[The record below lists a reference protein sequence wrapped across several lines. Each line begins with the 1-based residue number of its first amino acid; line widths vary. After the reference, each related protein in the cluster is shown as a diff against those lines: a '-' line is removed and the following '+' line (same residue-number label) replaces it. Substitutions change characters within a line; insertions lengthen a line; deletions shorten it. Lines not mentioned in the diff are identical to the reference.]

1 MTERKAVLPKNIV
14 DKWIQEVM
22 EHQYDITIHA
32 NESCRFLRCIY
43 GQYFL
48 LRTALPQLVN
58 DNKIVVSSH
67 DPVALASVA
76 LIAKKKGYMVEE

>member
-22 EHQYDITIHA
+22 EHQYHITIHA
-32 NESCRFLRCIY
+32 NESPFPEMYIRSIFSIENCSS
-43 GQYFL
+43 
-48 LRTALPQLVN
+48 QLVN

>member
-14 DKWIQEVM
+14 DKWLQEVM

-32 NESCRFLRCIY
+32 NESPFPEMYLRSVFSVENCSS
-43 GQYFL
+43 
-48 LRTALPQLVN
+48 QLVN

-67 DPVALASVA
+67 DPLALASVA
-76 LIAKKKGYMVEE
+76 LVAKKKGYLVEE

>member
-1 MTERKAVLPKNIV
+1 MTGKKAVLPKNIV
-14 DKWIQEVM
+14 DKWIEEVM

-32 NESCRFLRCIY
+32 NESPFPEMYIRSIFSIESCSS
-43 GQYFL
+43 
-48 LRTALPQLVN
+48 QLVN

-67 DPVALASVA
+67 DPIALASVA

>member
-32 NESCRFLRCIY
+32 NESPFPEMYIRSIFSIENCSS
-43 GQYFL
+43 
-48 LRTALPQLVN
+48 QLVN
-58 DNKIVVSSH
+58 DNKIVVSSY

>member
-14 DKWIQEVM
+14 DKWLQQVM

-32 NESCRFLRCIY
+32 NESPFPEMYLRSVFSADSCSS
-43 GQYFL
+43 
-48 LRTALPQLVN
+48 QLVN

-67 DPVALASVA
+67 DPLALASVA
-76 LIAKKKGYMVEE
+76 LVAKKKGYLVEE